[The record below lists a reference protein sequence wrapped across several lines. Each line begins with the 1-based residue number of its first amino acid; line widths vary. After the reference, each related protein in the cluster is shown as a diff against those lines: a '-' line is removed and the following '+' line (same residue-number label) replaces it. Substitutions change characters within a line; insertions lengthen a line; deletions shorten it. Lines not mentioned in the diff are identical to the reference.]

1 MTWGTLGMVPL
12 HAVATA
18 LAQLAREQPV
28 CSFSCYEVNLRGCL
42 LQDLLVSF
50 SRPPG
55 SREEESFICR
65 LGEIQVRKCG
75 VGLVFIIYCWMEWW
89 VLQVHKKGT
98 RDYCM

>member
-1 MTWGTLGMVPL
+1 MTWGTLGMVPF

-65 LGEIQVRKCG
+65 PAEAGKMEKRDCLGDSQGEKTGMSGER
-75 VGLVFIIYCWMEWW
+75 WSM
-89 VLQVHKKGT
+89 
-98 RDYCM
+98 